1 MNRNNLIKKINIF
14 FIHIITLLIEA
25 YKKLISPFL
34 PNACRFEP
42 TCSVYMKEAIQIHG
56 IFKGLYLGIRRIL
69 RCHPWGESGFDP
81 VPQKCIKKQIKKR

>member
-1 MNRNNLIKKINIF
+1 MIRSKPIKKINTF
-14 FIHIITLLIEA
+14 FVHIIILFIEI
-25 YKKLISPFL
+25 YKKTISPFL

-42 TCSVYMKEAIQIHG
+42 SCSIYMKDAIQTHG

-81 VPQKCIKKQIKKR
+81 VPQKSIKKPAKKR

>member
-1 MNRNNLIKKINIF
+1 
-14 FIHIITLLIEA
+14 
-25 YKKLISPFL
+25 
-34 PNACRFEP
+34 
-42 TCSVYMKEAIQIHG
+42 MKEAIQIHG